1 MISAVTTAPK
11 RFPIPEQMRI
21 HVSVEIANLQGSVS
35 NDPGESGFEPNE
47 DALHTPTAVQRG
59 KQQPNYIVSMNGE
72 RTAQGVCV
80 VFRDGDVKLSNP
92 DSKHD
97 AILFTLQSAIARD
110 TANEQDGMTLAG
122 ALRNGTVGMK
132 KNTSRVTAVDFTL
145 VPKQSTSWWSSAT
158 DLKRIYTL
166 NPSLIYHATLSP
178 SLTPAINTPLNGKD
192 PSHPNRIG
200 VKFENTNAWIL
211 GVPGKI
217 PPWWRPSSPEEL
229 LDYYDKLMMTV
240 DIDVPMA
247 DLDYFLTSNLLFSGQ
262 HIFIADSPKPD
273 SNYDH
278 GLAVPRGLILTG

>member
-1 MISAVTTAPK
+1 M
-11 RFPIPEQMRI
+11 
-21 HVSVEIANLQGSVS
+21 
-35 NDPGESGFEPNE
+35 
-47 DALHTPTAVQRG
+47 
-59 KQQPNYIVSMNGE
+59 YIK
-72 RTAQGVCV
+72 
-80 VFRDGDVKLSNP
+80 FKW
-92 DSKHD
+92 
-97 AILFTLQSAIARD
+97 
-110 TANEQDGMTLAG
+110 
-122 ALRNGTVGMK
+122 NGTGLWQD
-132 KNTSRVTAVDFTL
+132 R
-145 VPKQSTSWWSSAT
+145 
-158 DLKRIYTL
+158 
-166 NPSLIYHATLSP
+166 
-178 SLTPAINTPLNGKD
+178 KD